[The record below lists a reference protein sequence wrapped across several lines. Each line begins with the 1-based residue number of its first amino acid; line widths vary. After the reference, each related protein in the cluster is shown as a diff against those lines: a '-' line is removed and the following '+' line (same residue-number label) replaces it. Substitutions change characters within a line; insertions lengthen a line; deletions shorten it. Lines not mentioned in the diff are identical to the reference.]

1 MPRKEWVPKCS
12 YAKRSKLS
20 DAEFRVILLL
30 WIYGDSAEEAV
41 GNIQR
46 QFGTSPSEKTVS
58 AYYKRIADAI
68 FDSYEPSY
76 IQLATD
82 GGKDAPDMEAFYRT
96 WHEEATRDPEFD
108 LATSRLL
115 HILENNGIATIDFE
129 AIKLEYRN
137 ASIAQ
142 RGVAQRVKQTLAWAT
157 VREEGRSMHRATYK
171 HFVGIDDVIA
181 KTIFM
186 SLIARF
192 LDYPC

>member
-46 QFGTSPSEKTVS
+46 QFGTAPSEKTVS

-68 FDSYEPSY
+68 FRFYEPSF
-76 IQLATD
+76 IQLAAD
-82 GGKDAPDMEAFYRT
+82 CGKDAPDMEAFYNS
-96 WHEEATRDPEFD
+96 WHEKATRDPAID
-108 LATSRLL
+108 MDTSRLL
-115 HILENNGIATIDFE
+115 HIIESNGIATIDFE

-142 RGVAQRVKQTLAWAT
+142 RGVAQRIKQTLAWAML
-157 VREEGRSMHRATYK
+157 REEGRSMHRATYK
-171 HFVGIDDVIA
+171 KFVGIDDVIA
-181 KTIFM
+181 RTIFL

-192 LDYPC
+192 LEHPC